1 MSAQP
6 ATPDLAAPSKLTLFL
21 IAACAGSVLVT
32 GMLWSKLNRIQDTL
46 ARQSADATEQ
56 AVEAKTVARSAQDA
70 VREAIA
76 RQSMMEAKLSEVS
89 LQRSQLEELMQSL
102 SRSRDENLVVDIE
115 SAVRLAQ
122 QQANLTGSAEPLLA
136 ALRAADQR
144 IARAAQPRLNPL
156 QRSIAKDIERIQAS
170 ALADTPGLL
179 VKLDELSR
187 LADALPLA
195 NDVVQPAAAKYSPAP
210 AITAAKPVAK
220 SSSKAGTK
228 SAYKEPLDAPT
239 PEPSTWADLPQ
250 WLQRFATTSR
260 DEILGLVRVS
270 SINTPEAAL
279 LSPEQGFFVRE
290 NLKLKIL
297 NARLGLLARQADASR
312 ADLAQASASLTR
324 YFDANA
330 RDTVQAQQLLTQ
342 LQNQMRSLELPRIDD
357 TMAALAT
364 AAAGR

>member
-1 MSAQP
+1 
-6 ATPDLAAPSKLTLFL
+6 
-21 IAACAGSVLVT
+21 
-32 GMLWSKLNRIQDTL
+32 MLWSKLNRIQDTL
-46 ARQSADATEQ
+46 ARQSADATAQ
-56 AVEAKTVARSAQDA
+56 SVEAKTVAKSAQDA

-76 RQSMMEAKLSEVS
+76 RQSVMEAKLSEVS

-102 SRSRDENLVVDIE
+102 SRSRDENLVVDFE
-115 SAVRLAQ
+115 SAIRLAQ

-144 IARAAQPRLNPL
+144 ISRAAQPRLNPL

-187 LADALPLA
+187 LADILPLA
-195 NDVVQPAAAKYSPAP
+195 NDVVHPTAGKSSPAP
-210 AITAAKPVAK
+210 VAKPPVKSTTKAGAK
-220 SSSKAGTK
+220 SAF
-228 SAYKEPLDAPT
+228 KEPPDEPS

-312 ADLAQASASLTR
+312 ADLAQASASLAR

-342 LQNQMRSLELPRIDD
+342 LQSQMRSLELPRIDD